1 MDAQKMGAFIAQCR
15 KEKQMT
21 QEQLAQRLQVTD
33 KAVSRWER
41 GVGFPDITTI
51 EPLAQALGVEVL
63 ELMHA
68 QRLKKPDNS
77 NSKTEQ
83 AVHDILQLAQEQRRQ
98 ERKKIALLLAGVLT
112 ALLLLLVLDVLDWQW
127 EAILFT
133 GLGAGAAAVWPL
145 PKGTRKICPVL
156 LCSGVRALSPFT
168 VVCGRLF
175 SDRCA
180 GAWSG
185 SQLKREKAGRCGRF
199 RSGLLC
205 FKRLRLV
212 R

>member
-133 GLGAGAAAVWPL
+133 GLGVILPL
-145 PKGTRKICPVL
+145 
-156 LCSGVRALSPFT
+156 F
-168 VVCGRLF
+168 
-175 SDRCA
+175 CA
-180 GAWSG
+180 GGAPH
-185 SQLKREKAGRCGRF
+185 RCGRPSSKELSRRHSTK
-199 RSGLLC
+199 RSPGRRKVYDD
-205 FKRLRLV
+205 FQRQKPGDLRLSTGSPPEPQ
-212 R
+212 RH

>member
-1 MDAQKMGAFIAQCR
+1 M
-15 KEKQMT
+15 
-21 QEQLAQRLQVTD
+21 
-33 KAVSRWER
+33 
-41 GVGFPDITTI
+41 
-51 EPLAQALGVEVL
+51 EVL

-133 GLGAGAAAVWPL
+133 GLGVILPLFCAAGA
-145 PKGTRKICPVL
+145 PVL
-156 LCSGVRALSPFT
+156 LLYGLYRKARGKSVRFCFAAALGL
-168 VVCGRLF
+168 CLLLLLF
-175 SDRCA
+175 VGGFFLI
-180 GAWSG
+180 GALELG
-185 SQLKREKAGRCGRF
+185 P
-199 RSGLLC
+199 
-205 FKRLRLV
+205 V
-212 R
+212 PN